1 MSEAFHNTKMI
12 LTTIAAVTGLMHQ
25 AEAHHLT
32 PQEIVRAWEDP
43 EYRQTLTEEQR
54 ALLPANPAGEIQF
67 TPRAGNT
74 LHFVTLANA
83 SSDNC
88 SSSNCSS
95 NNCSSSNCSSSNCS
109 SDNCSSSNCSSNNC
123 SSSNCS
129 FGIS

>member
-1 MSEAFHNTKMI
+1 MSETLNNTKMI
-12 LTTIAAVTGLMHQ
+12 LTAMAAVTGLMHQ
-25 AEAHHLT
+25 AESHHLT
-32 PQEIVRAWEDP
+32 PAEIVRAWEDP
-43 EYRQTLTEEQR
+43 EYRLTLSEEQR
-54 ALLPANPAGEIQF
+54 ANLPANPAGDIQF

-95 NNCSSSNCSSSNCS
+95 NNCSSSNCSSDNCS
-109 SDNCSSSNCSSNNC
+109 SSNCSSSNCSSNNC

-129 FGIS
+129 FGIG